1 MNSVTNLAK
10 NLTDTT
16 RAHGG
21 RVAVRVDNA
30 AMTYRALDEASARVA
45 ALLHER
51 GLKPGDRVGIMMPNV
66 AEVPVVY
73 YGVLRAGG
81 VVVPMNPL
89 LKVREVAYYLGD
101 SGAGLIFAWHGFA
114 DQARGG
120 AEQADAEAIVV
131 DEVSFPE
138 LLASVGPE
146 KEGAAAADEDT
157 AVILYTSGTT
167 GHPKGAELTHGNLR
181 SNTEVCRDEIV
192 HAGPDDGI
200 FGGLPLFHVFGQTVA
215 LNVAVASGACL
226 TLLPRFDA
234 QHALRIIAGH
244 QVTVFEGVPTMYV
257 ALLHAP
263 ERADYDTSSLRMCIS
278 GGAALPVEVLRGFE
292 EAFDVPVLE
301 GYGLSETS
309 PVASFNQLD
318 RVRKPGSIG
327 TPIRD
332 VQMRV
337 VDAEDHEQPEGEVGE
352 IVIRGPNVMKGYWQ
366 RPEATAE
373 ALRDGWFHSGDLARS
388 DEDGYF
394 YIVDRKKDLII
405 RGGYNVY
412 PREIEEVLYEHP
424 AVAEAAV
431 IGLPHPSLGEEVGA
445 AVALKPGASI
455 TGEELRD
462 YVKGQ
467 VAAYKYP
474 RHVWIVDA
482 LPKGGTGKIQKR
494 DIVIPADLAARRGC
508 GCSPRRAPARAPRAS
523 GWRPGQAHGTS
534 RPATCCGRRPRR
546 GAGSATRS
554 RPTRNAAT
562 WSRTRS

>member
-1 MNSVTNLAK
+1 MTNLAS
-10 NLTDTT
+10 NLTNTT
-16 RAHGG
+16 RAYAD
-21 RVAVRVDNA
+21 RMAVRVDDA
-30 AMTYRALDEASARVA
+30 GLTYRELDEASARVA
-45 ALLHER
+45 GLLHER
-51 GLKPGDRVGIMMPNV
+51 GLKPGDRVGLMMPNV

-89 LKVREVAYYLGD
+89 LKAREVAYYLGD
-101 SGAGLIFAWHGFA
+101 SGAGLVFAWHTFA
-114 DQARGG
+114 DEARDGAGQAG
-120 AEQADAEAIVV
+120 AEPIVV
-131 DEVSFPE
+131 DSGSFPD
-138 LLASVGPE
+138 LLAS
-146 KEGAAAADEDT
+146 AAPDYEVADADDEDT

-167 GHPKGAELTHGNLR
+167 GRPKGAELTHGNLT
-181 SNTEVCRDEIV
+181 SNTEVSRADIV
-192 HAGPDDGI
+192 RAGPDDVI

-234 QHALRIIAGH
+234 GHALRIIAGH
-244 QVTVFEGVPTMYV
+244 RVTVFEGVPTMYV

-263 ERADYDTSSLRMCIS
+263 DRADYDTSSLRMCIS

-292 EAFDVPVLE
+292 EAFGVPVLE

-309 PVASFNQLD
+309 PVASFNHPH
-318 RVRKPGSIG
+318 RERKPGSIG

-332 VQMRV
+332 VQMRA
-337 VDAEDHEQPEGEVGE
+337 VDGSGHEVPQGEVGE
-352 IVIRGPNVMKGYWQ
+352 IVISGPNVMKGYWQ

-373 ALRDGWFHSGDLARS
+373 AISDGWFHTGDLARV

-394 YIVDRKKDLII
+394 FIVDRKKDLII

-445 AVALKPGASI
+445 AVALKPGAAV
-455 TGEELRD
+455 TPEELRD

-482 LPKGGTGKIQKR
+482 LPKGPTGKIVKR
-494 DIVIPADLAARRGC
+494 EIVPPDGLIAR
-508 GCSPRRAPARAPRAS
+508 
-523 GWRPGQAHGTS
+523 
-534 RPATCCGRRPRR
+534 
-546 GAGSATRS
+546 
-554 RPTRNAAT
+554 
-562 WSRTRS
+562 